1 MLAMV
6 GNDNAWYLTPR
17 SVLRLIASML
27 APTGG
32 RGHQFLRIS
41 YTSMKRMAFTM
52 LESNGCSDLGVE

>member
-32 RGHQFLRIS
+32 AWASIPSDQLYLYETNGVHNARI
-41 YTSMKRMAFTM
+41 KRMQ
-52 LESNGCSDLGVE
+52 